1 MAAPSPERG
10 PAERALLQAR
20 LARAEPGALGE
31 LIALLQAA
39 EPRSL
44 LGSGALGELAAAL
57 GELAAPPRREQ
68 DGAEPRGQDAALAA
82 VAERAERVGA
92 AFLLLLHKLEAAREQ
107 QQSPGVAAVGP
118 GMRRV
123 LGHAFVFAVTH
134 KEQRAWSSARSREV
148 AQELLERLVRA
159 AGCGSVEEFLRGKD
173 GGEDGGFGV
182 VMALLKKE
190 LTK

>member
-107 QQSPGVAAVGP
+107 QQSPG
-118 GMRRV
+118 MRRV
-123 LGHAFVFAVTH
+123 LGHALVFAVTH
-134 KEQRAWSSARSREV
+134 KEQRPWSSARSREV

-173 GGEDGGFGV
+173 GGEDGGFGA